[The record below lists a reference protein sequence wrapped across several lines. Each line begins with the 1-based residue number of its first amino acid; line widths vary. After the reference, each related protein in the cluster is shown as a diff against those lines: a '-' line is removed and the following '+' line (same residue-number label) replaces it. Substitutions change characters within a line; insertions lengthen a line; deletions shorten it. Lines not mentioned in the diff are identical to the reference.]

1 MKKLRRSCWREKE
14 RINYIEIREQLPE
27 YFSAERQVC
36 YLPQSTFLVSSLLHD
51 DTHAFSSCAP
61 FWSHRPV
68 SWQTAIY
75 RSPFLLLF
83 RVKQNTFTLEMHSPR
98 RRRTMA
104 DQNWDSSV
112 CSWWLLNEQHVH
124 RTQTRCWVKLHL
136 PADTSSCSVRPSIV
150 PAKESNIAQ
159 TNQ

>member
-1 MKKLRRSCWREKE
+1 MQILAKSQAFMKKLRRSCWREKE
-14 RINYIEIREQLPE
+14 RRNYIEIREQLPE

-36 YLPQSTFLVSSLLHD
+36 YLPQSTFLVSSLQHD

-83 RVKQNTFTLEMHSPR
+83 RVKQNTSHLKCTHHVEEE
-98 RRRTMA
+98 
-104 DQNWDSSV
+104 Q
-112 CSWWLLNEQHVH
+112 WLIKIGILLCVLDDCWMNNMSTALKLDAGWSYTCQLIPLHVPYA
-124 RTQTRCWVKLHL
+124 
-136 PADTSSCSVRPSIV
+136 PA
-150 PAKESNIAQ
+150 
-159 TNQ
+159 